1 MKNSQETLEQGKFYT
16 TRMSSCIERQ
26 FDFEGYIISIKG
38 QPKYFEPARCFNPE
52 KEKKFFV
59 YGKGWQKITPN
70 NIEPVTVPKVETY
83 TQVLELVKQYGYRC
97 ACQMVGFNLQSYG
110 DHYP

>member
-70 NIEPVTVPKVETY
+70 NII
-83 TQVLELVKQYGYRC
+83 GR
-97 ACQMVGFNLQSYG
+97 
-110 DHYP
+110 DHIGKMGKIAAWDTGHKFC